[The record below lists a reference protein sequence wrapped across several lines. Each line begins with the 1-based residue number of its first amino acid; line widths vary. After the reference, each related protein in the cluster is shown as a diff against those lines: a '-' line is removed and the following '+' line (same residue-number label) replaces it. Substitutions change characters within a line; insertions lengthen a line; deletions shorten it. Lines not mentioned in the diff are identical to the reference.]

1 MTAKY
6 GWSGE
11 TKILFREEQNTKGFT
26 PICVTKS
33 GMVMLVRE
41 SQSENALSPMEVTES
56 GMETEVREEQPANA
70 RSPMAVTVFPSSV
83 AGMARW
89 SALPLYFVISIVPSS
104 SSAYW

>member
-1 MTAKY
+1 
-6 GWSGE
+6 
-11 TKILFREEQNTKGFT
+11 
-26 PICVTKS
+26 
-33 GMVMLVRE
+33 MLVRE

>member
-41 SQSENALSPMEVTES
+41 SHKENAQSPMEVTES
-56 GMETEVREEQPANA
+56 GMVTRVRNLQ
-70 RSPMAVTVFPSSV
+70 S
-83 AGMARW
+83 
-89 SALPLYFVISIVPSS
+89 
-104 SSAYW
+104 